1 MKNDCTKHTFWK
13 LAIVKSLIEGGGGV
27 VRAAVVSVAN
37 PDGPPRTL
45 KRSVKNLYPLELR
58 ANIHDTVSTPSTT
71 KDSEIDKDKEL
82 VEEEPGLKG
91 WLLLQERC

>member
-1 MKNDCTKHTFWK
+1 MIIRWKKDYLLNLREYHLVKRKTRACRNIEVGDVVVLKNDCTKRTFWK
-13 LAIVKSLIEGGGGV
+13 LKSIIEGGGGA

-58 ANIHDTVSTPSTT
+58 ANS
-71 KDSEIDKDKEL
+71 
-82 VEEEPGLKG
+82 
-91 WLLLQERC
+91 